1 VEKYW
6 TPAYQAVSKT
16 QFYELVEKIIKSLK
30 NFQTVEFIDSNLS
43 NNLLLELIR
52 YYEIPLFYDEKSLD
66 NQSFSLMLVFL
77 FGQYSQNIS
86 IYNIVY
92 ISLLVFENIEE
103 NQNFDSIS
111 SKFVETMP
119 CIKVKFT

>member
-1 VEKYW
+1 MEKYW

-92 ISLLVFENIEE
+92 ISLLVFENFEE

>member
-1 VEKYW
+1 MEKYW